1 MICLRTI
8 PTTKLPDGFFISE
21 YYIISEYCIQA
32 DYIIDNKPLARFREL
47 RGFYILFLSCGK
59 IFL

>member
-21 YYIISEYCIQA
+21 YYNIQA